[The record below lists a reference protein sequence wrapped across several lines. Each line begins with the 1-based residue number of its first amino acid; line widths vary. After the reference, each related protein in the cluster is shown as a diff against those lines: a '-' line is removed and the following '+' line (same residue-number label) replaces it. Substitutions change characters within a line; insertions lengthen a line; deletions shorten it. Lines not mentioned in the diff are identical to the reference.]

1 MHSSHPHVFSP
12 VVEPDAQWTD
22 DVADAFIE
30 EPTSKD
36 FIVEDSVQMYL
47 REIGQDPL
55 LNARQEIEL
64 AQRIEAGAF
73 ARDVLAMARSVRT
86 TTETSTMSYH
96 GQLQSSMATDA
107 LADDSVR
114 TTSATDAL
122 ADDIVRSQS
131 EPLPV
136 AAWVAR
142 WRDANG
148 ELATIPQLLVPALNR
163 GLVSIDH
170 NLLYPQFDEDSL
182 LFRARQRFL
191 WLTEFTQI
199 AALSVI
205 YERILTSNIDI
216 DIVALLNWL
225 LADVPASATYVLHIN
240 DRQTRKLQCRV
251 DDAADA
257 RRHLIQS
264 NLRLV
269 VSVAK
274 KYIGGPL
281 SFMDLVQEGNIGLM
295 RAVEKFDILRKNRFS
310 TYATWWIRQAVT
322 RAIAE
327 QSRLIRLPV
336 HLSDAISQMRRATR
350 VLEQGLSREPTS
362 DEIAVALGISDRKV
376 RRLLQA
382 SAQPIS
388 LEQPISSDGEGH
400 IGELL
405 ADEMS
410 DSPNDIATR
419 RMLQADV
426 TTALLELPERERAIL
441 QLRYGM
447 VDGRRRTLEEVGAAF
462 GITRE
467 RTRQIE
473 ADALRQLRAPH
484 FGERLQGYLE

>member
-1 MHSSHPHVFSP
+1 MNSSHPHAFSS

-30 EPTSKD
+30 EANPKAVL
-36 FIVEDSVQMYL
+36 VEDSVQMYL

-55 LNARQEIEL
+55 LKAQDEFDL
-64 AQRIEAGAF
+64 AKRIEAGAF
-73 ARDVLAMARSVRT
+73 ARDVLAAQTVRT
-86 TTETSTMSYH
+86 VNETSVSTV
-96 GQLQSSMATDA
+96 TDV
-107 LADDSVR
+107 LSDDSVR
-114 TTSATDAL
+114 TSTAIAAL
-122 ADDIVRSQS
+122 ADDIVRSQT
-131 EPLPV
+131 EPLSV

-148 ELATIPQLLVPALNR
+148 ELATLPQLLVPALNKH
-163 GLVSIDH
+163 LVLIDATTT
-170 NLLYPQFDEDSL
+170 YPLFDEDSV

-191 WLTEFTQI
+191 WLTESTQI

-205 YERILTSNIDI
+205 YERILMSNIDI

-225 LADVPASATYVLHIN
+225 LADVPVPTTYVLHLT
-240 DRQTRKLQCRV
+240 DRQTRKLQCGIE
-251 DDAADA
+251 DAADA

-281 SFMDLVQEGNIGLM
+281 SFMDLVQEGHIGLM

-426 TTALLELPERERAIL
+426 ATALLELPERERAII

-484 FGERLQGYLE
+484 LGERLQGYLD

>member
-12 VVEPDAQWTD
+12 VAEPDEQWTD

-55 LNARQEIEL
+55 LKAQDEYDL
-64 AQRIEAGAF
+64 AKRIEAGAF
-73 ARDVLAMARSVRT
+73 ARDVLAMACNVRT
-86 TTETSTMSYH
+86 ANETTIPHPT
-96 GQLQSSMATDA
+96 AADA
-107 LADDSVR
+107 LADD
-114 TTSATDAL
+114 L
-122 ADDIVRSQS
+122 VRSQN
-131 EPLPV
+131 EPLSV

-163 GLVSIDH
+163 GLVRIDH
-170 NLLYPQFDEDSL
+170 NLTYPLFDEDSL
-182 LFRARQRFL
+182 LFRTRQRFL
-191 WLTEFTQI
+191 WLAEFTQI

-205 YERILTSNIDI
+205 YERILTSHIDI

-225 LADVPASATYVLHIN
+225 LADVPISATYVLHLN
-240 DRQTRKLQCRV
+240 DRQSRKLHCRV
-251 DDAADA
+251 EDAADA

-322 RAIAE
+322 RSIAE

-484 FGERLQGYLE
+484 FGDRLQGYLD